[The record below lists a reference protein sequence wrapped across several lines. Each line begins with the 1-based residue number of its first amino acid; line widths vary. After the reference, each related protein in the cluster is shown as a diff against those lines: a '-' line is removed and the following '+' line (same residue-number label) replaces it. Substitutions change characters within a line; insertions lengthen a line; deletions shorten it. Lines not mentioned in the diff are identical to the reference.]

1 MMQPGHIS
9 LPNGMGVTYP
19 GGEDVVGVALN
30 SLTSGARRDK
40 FFGSPWHKNVPA
52 RIEVLVVQK
61 GSS

>member
-1 MMQPGHIS
+1 MNHWTQ
-9 LPNGMGVTYP
+9 LTLTRR
-19 GGEDVVGVALN
+19 GVALN